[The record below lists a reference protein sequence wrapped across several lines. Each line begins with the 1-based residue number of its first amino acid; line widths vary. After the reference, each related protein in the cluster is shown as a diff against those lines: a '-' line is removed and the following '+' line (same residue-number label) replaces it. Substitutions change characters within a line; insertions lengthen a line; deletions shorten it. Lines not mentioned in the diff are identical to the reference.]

1 MSDVRVTILD
11 INPVSYSVTRS
22 AAFAVQVLGV
32 PGGGG
37 GGGATS
43 FLGLGDTPS
52 SYSGKGLMAVRVN
65 EAGNALEFFDAATL
79 AQLEGVASAF
89 GELVDAIEALDDTV
103 TAQGG
108 TLTGLSTSLT
118 NHANNLQA
126 HGITT
131 FGASLVS
138 RANASAARTTLG
150 AASAADVTTL
160 FGLVDAMPQLAFTG
174 DFADLINLPTTL
186 AGYGITDAATASDL
200 TAMEGVVEDILSDL
214 GTLGPVAFSGSYDD
228 LIDKPTI
235 PGRVWS
241 PTLAFPRP
249 EVGDELA
256 IYLPR
261 AMTVKEI
268 RGVLTGSSS
277 PNVQF
282 ALTFDASRS
291 ASGTAVKTGGVAIT
305 STTAGDP
312 TTSFDNAAIP
322 AGRYLVAEIT
332 SVSGDVDQAELTVD
346 LEETGS

>member
-32 PGGGG
+32 PGGGGG

-150 AASAADVTTL
+150 AASAAD
-160 FGLVDAMPQLAFTG
+160 
-174 DFADLINLPTTL
+174 
-186 AGYGITDAATASDL
+186 L
-200 TAMEGVVEDILSDL
+200 TALGGVVEDILSDL

-228 LIDKPTI
+228 LIDKPTTV
-235 PGRVWS
+235 GA
-241 PTLAFPRP
+241 LA
-249 EVGDELA
+249 EL
-256 IYLPR
+256 R
-261 AMTVKEI
+261 C
-268 RGVLTGSSS
+268 
-277 PNVQF
+277 
-282 ALTFDASRS
+282 TFDGGGEALEDKAVSTPIER
-291 ASGTAVKTGGVAIT
+291 ACELTAAALLADVAGDAVVAIKRT
-305 STTAGDP
+305 REETTITLGTLVLDNGAGVRETDLSEWEA
-312 TTSFDNAAIP
+312 TDLA
-322 AGRYLVAEIT
+322 
-332 SVSGDVDQAELTVD
+332 SGDVLTAEIEGVATITYLTIV
-346 LEETGS
+346 LGRRAV

>member
-32 PGGGG
+32 PGGGGG

-108 TLTGLSTSLT
+108 TLTGLSASLT

-150 AASAADVTTL
+150 AASAADLTTL
-160 FGLVDAMPQLAFTG
+160 
-174 DFADLINLPTTL
+174 
-186 AGYGITDAATASDL
+186 
-200 TAMEGVVEDILSDL
+200 EGVVEDILSDL
-214 GTLGPVAFSGSYDD
+214 GTLGPVAFTGSYDD

-268 RGVLTGSSS
+268 RGVLMGSSS

-282 ALTFDASRS
+282 AVTFDASRS

-346 LEETGS
+346 LEETAS